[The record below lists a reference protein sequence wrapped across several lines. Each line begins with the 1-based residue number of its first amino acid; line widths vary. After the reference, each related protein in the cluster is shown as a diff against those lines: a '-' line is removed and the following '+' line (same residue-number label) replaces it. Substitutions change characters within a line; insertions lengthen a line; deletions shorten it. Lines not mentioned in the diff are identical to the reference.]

1 MNPTNQPSRGDPPEP
16 ERKPLSAEEQRF
28 FTELLDNLADRDPT
42 ASEQVVGADP
52 DVVEH
57 YGEADR
63 LRSRI
68 RAALAG
74 QADQPFAP
82 HHEQLVKDIEAALA
96 AQRADAV
103 RAAPGDTPEEPPGIL
118 TSVTRHLPPEKAIDL
133 YRKITPVFVYQV
145 LSKLDESASLR
156 DVHRI
161 VDHLCSEPVQQRLQ
175 TCEHARDGILE
186 EFRAVLGRSDVHQ
199 KITREMLQRVL
210 TESGAMND
218 LMAMENCIKLAR
230 TKAG

>member
-1 MNPTNQPSRGDPPEP
+1 MNPTHQPDPGDPPDPQREP
-16 ERKPLSAEEQRF
+16 HSADEQRF
-28 FTELLDNLADRDPT
+28 FAELLDNLADLEPT
-42 ASEQVVGADP
+42 APEELIDADP

-68 RAALAG
+68 QAALAG
-74 QADQPFAP
+74 ELDRPLAP
-82 HHEQLVKDIEAALA
+82 HQEQLVRDIEMTLA
-96 AQRADAV
+96 ARRAEADRSAV
-103 RAAPGDTPEEPPGIL
+103 GEAPDEAPGIL
-118 TSVTRHLPPEKAIDL
+118 TSVTRHLPPEKAIEL

-156 DVHRI
+156 DVHCI

-175 TCEHARDGILE
+175 TCEHARDGILD
-186 EFRAVLGRSDVHQ
+186 EFRAVLGRSDVHK
-199 KITREMLQRVL
+199 KITRDMLQRVL
-210 TESGAMND
+210 AESGAMND

>member
-1 MNPTNQPSRGDPPEP
+1 MNPTNQPTPGHPPDR
-16 ERKPLSAEEQRF
+16 ERKPLSADEQRF
-28 FTELLDNLADRDPT
+28 LTELLDNLADPDPT
-42 ASEQVVGADP
+42 ATEQVIGADP
-52 DVVEH
+52 DAVEY

-68 RAALAG
+68 RAALTGEAE
-74 QADQPFAP
+74 QPLAP
-82 HHEQLVKDIEAALA
+82 HQEQVVKDIEAALA
-96 AQRADAV
+96 AQRTDAV
-103 RAAPGDTPEEPPGIL
+103 RAAPGDPLEEPPGIL
-118 TSVTRHLPPEKAIDL
+118 TSVTRHLPPEKAIEL

-186 EFRAVLGRSDVHQ
+186 EFREVLGRSDVHK

-210 TESGAMND
+210 AESGAMND

>member
-1 MNPTNQPSRGDPPEP
+1 MNPTNQPTPGDPPEP
-16 ERKPLSAEEQRF
+16 ERKPLSADEQRF
-28 FTELLDNLADRDPT
+28 LTELLDNLVDLDP
-42 ASEQVVGADP
+42 AAPERLIDADP
-52 DVVEH
+52 EMVEH
-57 YGEADR
+57 YGQPDR

-74 QADQPFAP
+74 EAIRPLTP
-82 HHEQLVKDIEAALA
+82 HEEHLVRDIEAALA
-96 AQRADAV
+96 ARRAEAD
-103 RAAPGDTPEEPPGIL
+103 RAARGEAPEEPPGIL
-118 TSVTRHLPPEKAIDL
+118 TSVTRHLPPEKAIEL

-145 LSKLDESASLR
+145 LSKLDESTSLR

-161 VDHLCSEPVQQRLQ
+161 VDHLCSEPVQHRLQ

-186 EFRAVLGRSDVHQ
+186 EFCVVLGLSDVPK
-199 KITREMLQRVL
+199 KITREILQRVL
-210 TESGAMND
+210 DESGAMND